1 MRHNKPQ
8 PLDYDTIRDMLR
20 TATPDRILRF
30 IGKSHPADIA
40 LLFKG
45 LEEDE
50 VRKLFDVLF
59 SARRAAKTL
68 KELPPELL
76 PDILA
81 MLDDDKV
88 ARVISRADSDDAVA
102 FIDSLPDERREHIL
116 SLLDP
121 QQREEVR
128 ELISYPEGTVGR
140 IITTDFM
147 ALPPDTTAQGAI
159 DKIRERGELEAFFYL
174 YVIDAAGILVGVV
187 PIRNLVIAPTRRTLK
202 EIMIADP
209 VRANVMMDQEEAAR
223 LVSKYELLALP
234 IVDDAGRLEGIITVD
249 DVIDIINEETTQDM
263 YRMAGLAE
271 EDRVFT
277 PVARSIRMRLPWM
290 VLNLATAILAASV
303 VGLFEGT
310 IAKVVALATFM
321 PIVAGMGGNGLT
333 QTITVIVR
341 AIALGELEF
350 SSAKNA
356 VLRQVSVNFVI
367 ALITAG
373 VTAGIAF
380 YWTCNPYLGLVLAL
394 AMLINLG
401 IVAGLFGALIPLTL
415 KWLGFD
421 PAIGS
426 AVIGTTFTD
435 VFGFLSFLG
444 LSTIFIHYL
453 A

>member
-1 MRHNKPQ
+1 MNQSKP
-8 PLDYDTIRDMLR
+8 PPIDYETVREMLR
-20 TATPDRILRF
+20 TATPDRVLRF
-30 IGKSHPADIA
+30 IGKRHPADIA

-45 LEEDE
+45 LEPDE
-50 VRKLFDVLF
+50 VRQLFDVLF

-68 KELPPELL
+68 KQLPPDLL

-81 MLDDDKV
+81 MVDDDKV
-88 ARVISRADSDDAVA
+88 SRVIARANSDDAVA
-102 FIDSLPDERREHIL
+102 FIDSLADERREHIM

-121 QQREEVR
+121 ERREEVR
-128 ELISYPEGTVGR
+128 ELISYPEGAVGR
-140 IITTDFM
+140 IMTTDFM
-147 ALPPDTTAQGAI
+147 ALSPSTTAQGAI

-174 YVIDAAGILVGVV
+174 YVVDDTGTLVGVV
-187 PIRNLVIAPTRRTLK
+187 PIRNLVIAPTHRTLR
-202 EIMIADP
+202 EMMIADP

-249 DVIDIINEETTQDM
+249 DVIDIINEETTEDM

-277 PVARSIRMRLPWM
+277 PVTRSIRMRLPWM
-290 VLNLATAILAASV
+290 VLNLATAIVAASV

-350 SSAKNA
+350 SSAKKA

-373 VTAGIAF
+373 VTALIAF
-380 YWTCNPYLGLVLAL
+380 YWTGNPYLGLVLAL

-401 IVAGLFGALIPLTL
+401 VVAGLFGALIPLTL

-421 PAIGS
+421 PAMGS

-444 LSTIFIHYL
+444 LSTIFIRYL
-453 A
+453 T